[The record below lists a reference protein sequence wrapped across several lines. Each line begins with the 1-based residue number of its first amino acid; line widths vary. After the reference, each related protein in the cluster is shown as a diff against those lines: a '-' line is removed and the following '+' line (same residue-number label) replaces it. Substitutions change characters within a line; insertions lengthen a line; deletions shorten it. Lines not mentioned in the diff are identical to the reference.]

1 MDIVMK
7 LRNKKELITI
17 QLYRALDAVV
27 ETGSMTNAAA
37 SLHLTQ
43 AGISAQIKKLEETLG
58 GPVFEKSGSGH
69 VLTERGKAA
78 LEYGRRILALND
90 QLLAYAGP
98 NSRPRQL
105 SIGMPPWLLS
115 DQLIDVFNVCR
126 AVAGEER
133 LLFRC
138 DSLKTLAQE
147 LISGDLDI
155 AYLLE
160 TAIQPINSVVEWR
173 ERLCWIVAPGFKLA
187 EGAPIPLVN
196 WYGSLTDKYG
206 VRALETR
213 GARFSIEFSSPDVK
227 ARLAAVAAGLGYA
240 LTNTRLVTSA
250 VQVVEE
256 PFLPKAGDIRSGVY
270 VRDGLDRQRFGPII
284 QAFVTALEPRR
295 KPAQDGVQSRHGVLA
310 DHLTIKIDR

>member
-1 MDIVMK
+1 MK
-7 LRNKKELITI
+7 LRNKKELISI

-43 AGISAQIKKLEETLG
+43 AAISAQIKKLEDMLG
-58 GPVFEKSGSGH
+58 GAVFEKSGSGH
-69 VLTERGKAA
+69 VLTERGKAT

-90 QLLAYAGP
+90 QLFAYAGP

-105 SIGMPPWLLS
+105 SIGMPPWLLTR
-115 DQLIDVFNVCR
+115 QLIDVFNACR
-126 AVAGEER
+126 AVAGGER
-133 LLFRC
+133 ILFRC

-147 LISGDLDI
+147 LISGELDI

-160 TAIQPINSVVEWR
+160 TAIPPLPAVVEWR
-173 ERLCWIVAPGFKLA
+173 ERLCWVVAPGFKLA
-187 EGAPIPLVN
+187 DGAPIPLVN

-206 VRALETR
+206 VRALEAT
-213 GARFSIEFSSPDVK
+213 GSRFSIEFSSPDVQ

-250 VQVVEE
+250 VCVVEE
-256 PFLPKAGDIRSGVY
+256 AFLPRAGDVRSGIY
-270 VRDGLDRQRFGPII
+270 VREGLDCQRYERII
-284 QAFVTALEPRR
+284 QAFQKAIEPPRR
-295 KPAQDGVQSRHGVLA
+295 VATMSTQDRHGVMV
-310 DHLTIKIDR
+310 DHATIK